1 MNFRMTGFN
10 DKLKVTTI
18 LFAALTFAFYLIL
31 IASLFKFISKDS
43 LFSVLFSERTLF
55 SITISVAASLVAV
68 ALAVIIGI
76 PAAYALSRYE
86 FPGKKA
92 VDLLLE
98 LPMVV
103 SPAAVGAIILFFF
116 NTQAG
121 NFFQTHVQQVV
132 FTFYGI
138 VLAQFTTILGVAI
151 RMIKNGFDEVP
162 KRYEQVA
169 GSLGASSWDAFRVVT
184 LPLCK
189 RSILSSI
196 ILSWAKAMGEFGA
209 TITVAGT
216 MAMKTETLPI
226 AIYMRLSSADITGAA
241 GLILIL
247 LVTGLLSLVAVRWIT
262 GGKSYA

>member
-1 MNFRMTGFN
+1 M
-10 DKLKVTTI
+10 
-18 LFAALTFAFYLIL
+18 IL
-31 IASLFKFISKDS
+31 IISLFKFVSKDS
-43 LFSVLFSERTLF
+43 LMNVLFSERTFF
-55 SITISVAASLVAV
+55 SIKISILASFIAV
-68 ALAVIIGI
+68 ILAVIIGI

-86 FPGKKA
+86 FPGKGA

-103 SPAAVGAIILFFF
+103 SPAAVGAMILFYF
-116 NTQAG
+116 NTKSG
-121 NFFQTHVQQVV
+121 MFFQDHIKQVV

-162 KRYEQVA
+162 VRYEHVA
-169 GSLGASSWDAFRVVT
+169 RSLGANSWQTFKVVT
-184 LPLCK
+184 IPLCRK
-189 RSILSSI
+189 SILSSI

-226 AIYMRLSSADITGAA
+226 AIFMRLSSADINGAA
-241 GLILIL
+241 ALILVL
-247 LVTGLLSLVAVRWIT
+247 LITGLSSLLIVRLIT
-262 GGKSYA
+262 GGKINA